1 MGTGLDVLPLA
12 VGQRQASTHRQ
23 LTRRDEVEGQRESC
37 LGAVSRQKVA
47 LGLVPKSPCKESPDD
62 KKYGKSR
69 VYDGVGRLVGWFR
82 HGKRSAILDVEI
94 LTGATIE
101 MW

>member
-37 LGAVSRQKVA
+37 KGFVSRLKHEKARGGGDAIIQTCLGAVSRQKVA

-62 KKYGKSR
+62 TAE
-69 VYDGVGRLVGWFR
+69 YD
-82 HGKRSAILDVEI
+82 
-94 LTGATIE
+94 
-101 MW
+101 